1 MDRGWIDELISR
13 LNIVE
18 VISKYVP
25 LTKKGRTYW
34 GCCPFHHE
42 KDPSFAVNED
52 KQFYHC
58 FGCKESG
65 NVITFIEKME
75 SLEFWDAVKL
85 LAKEAN
91 FTIPESAYRRREKK
105 DKMSLEQRERLLS
118 LIRAA
123 GRHYY
128 ENLQKP

>member
-85 LAKEAN
+85 LAKGPIFPFPKAL
-91 FTIPESAYRRREKK
+91 TGAARRRIKCRWSSAK
-105 DKMSLEQRERLLS
+105 DCFR
-118 LIRAA
+118 
-123 GRHYY
+123 
-128 ENLQKP
+128 